1 MRLRASALSL
11 KWGRPVACG
20 RRIRRPPCAAQL
32 QNRDRQG
39 AVLPACVLLA
49 LFAAGLCAAPRF
61 SFHVLGNE
69 AAGWGELL
77 SSIGMTRGSPAAAG
91 VFVAP
96 QGTDAAVLG
105 TTGQWTA
112 RVEQGAILVL
122 EGESPL
128 AAAFGF
134 RPSAS
139 LT

>member
-1 MRLRASALSL
+1 MRLRVSALLMASAT
-11 KWGRPVACG
+11 
-20 RRIRRPPCAAQL
+20 CA
-32 QNRDRQG
+32 
-39 AVLPACVLLA
+39 
-49 LFAAGLCAAPRF
+49 FAAPRF
-61 SFHVLGNE
+61 SFHVLGNQ
-69 AAGWGELL
+69 ASGWGELL
-77 SSIGMTRGSPAAAG
+77 SSIGMTSGSPAAAG

-96 QGTDAAVLG
+96 QGSDAAVLG